1 MELRS
6 LLLSRGPKDILARY
20 VLALLATGLSLAC
33 RAALDPVL
41 GTYVPYLTIFP
52 AVVFS
57 AWYCGLWP
65 SVASVVVAFLG
76 ESYWFIEP
84 RHTMTI
90 SHAAVTIG
98 AFVYLI
104 AAVFIIMVAESSR
117 RSMAEA
123 KTLHQKLDDLVKE
136 RTAELEARNAE
147 LIDQTEVVRS
157 LSSRL
162 LTLQDEER
170 RHIARELH
178 DSAGQLAV
186 VMKMN
191 LTKLAAQSRTLPEPF
206 AVALAESTSVLD
218 QLIGEIRTISY
229 LLHPPLLDALGLESA
244 LKWFVE
250 GFGQRSKIQVKLQ
263 LSAEDIR
270 LPAELETHLFRAV
283 QECLTNIY
291 RHSGSPT
298 ARLGLSIENDRV
310 RLEVADNGK
319 GIPPE
324 KLKALESKGQ
334 LGVGIAG
341 MRERVRQFGGTLD
354 IKSDST
360 GTVVVISV
368 PITAHQRHRSRESES
383 SALRGLKTDA
393 ASTRAASVGT
403 NPIA

>member
-1 MELRS
+1 MELRY
-6 LLLSRGPKDILARY
+6 LLFSRGPKDIQVRY
-20 VLALLATGLSLAC
+20 ALALLATGLSLAC
-33 RAALDPVL
+33 RAALDPIL

-65 SVASVVVAFLG
+65 SVASVILAFLG

-90 SHAAVTIG
+90 SHAAVAIG

-104 AAVFIIMVAESSR
+104 AAVFIIIVAESSR

-123 KTLHQKLDDLVKE
+123 KALHQELDTLVKE

-147 LIDQTEVVRS
+147 LIEQTDVVRS

-162 LTLQDEER
+162 ITLQDEER

-178 DSAGQLAV
+178 DSAGQLAA

-191 LTKLAAQSRTLPEPF
+191 LTRLAAQSRTLPEPF
-206 AVALAESTSVLD
+206 ALSLAESMSVLD

-229 LLHPPLLDALGLESA
+229 LLHPPLLDSLGLESA

-250 GFGQRSKIQVKLQ
+250 GFAQRSKIQVKLE
-263 LSAEDIR
+263 LSAEDVR
-270 LPAELETHLFRAV
+270 LPSELETHLFRAV

-298 ARLGLSIENDRV
+298 ARLRLAIENDRV
-310 RLEVADNGK
+310 RLEAADDGK

-324 KLKALESKGQ
+324 KLKTLESKGQ
-334 LGVGIAG
+334 VGVGIAG

-354 IKSDST
+354 IKSDAK
-360 GTVVVISV
+360 GTLVAISV
-368 PITAHQRHRSRESES
+368 PVTAQQLRRSPESES
-383 SALRGLKTDA
+383 PALHRPKTGGSSTQA
-393 ASTRAASVGT
+393 ASAGT

>member
-1 MELRS
+1 LNFNNARFLERKMELRS

-123 KTLHQKLDDLVKE
+123 KALHQKLDDLVKE

-147 LIDQTEVVRS
+147 LMDQTEVVRS
-157 LSSRL
+157 LSGP
-162 LTLQDEER
+162 TP
-170 RHIARELH
+170 
-178 DSAGQLAV
+178 
-186 VMKMN
+186 
-191 LTKLAAQSRTLPEPF
+191 TCF
-206 AVALAESTSVLD
+206 
-218 QLIGEIRTISY
+218 
-229 LLHPPLLDALGLESA
+229 
-244 LKWFVE
+244 
-250 GFGQRSKIQVKLQ
+250 QR
-263 LSAEDIR
+263 A
-270 LPAELETHLFRAV
+270 P
-283 QECLTNIY
+283 
-291 RHSGSPT
+291 
-298 ARLGLSIENDRV
+298 
-310 RLEVADNGK
+310 
-319 GIPPE
+319 
-324 KLKALESKGQ
+324 
-334 LGVGIAG
+334 
-341 MRERVRQFGGTLD
+341 RQ
-354 IKSDST
+354 
-360 GTVVVISV
+360 TV
-368 PITAHQRHRSRESES
+368 
-383 SALRGLKTDA
+383 
-393 ASTRAASVGT
+393 RAASG
-403 NPIA
+403 IAQPSS